1 MPSTSRTLAAVLAL
15 TAFAGPGAA
24 QSADRARVVATLDS
38 LARAHV
44 SDSLVAGVA
53 VGVVSRGDTLLLGGY
68 GLADLEWAVP
78 MATDAVFEIGSVTK
92 QFTAAA
98 VLRLVEEGKLDL
110 GADITTYLPD
120 YDTQGRSI
128 PLRRL
133 LDHTSGIK
141 GYTEMPVFGEYMT
154 RSLPRDSLVEKF
166 EAVPLEFEPGTALIY
181 NNSAYFL
188 LGLIVEKVSG
198 EPYEEWVEKHLFQ
211 PLGMSR
217 SSYCQQHAVVERRAH
232 GYDQGPA
239 GLQRKR
245 YLDHTWPYAAGSLC
259 STAGDLLRWNQ
270 ALHGGEVVDA
280 ASYEDMT
287 TPDPLVDGTPVRYAM
302 GLMVFD
308 DNGRRA
314 ITHGGGIN
322 GFLSDAWHYPEQGL
336 TVVVLQNAASQ
347 RGPGQLARSLVEA
360 VIGKGEEPVAGTF
373 AGDLSALVGTYRG
386 PARGQE
392 WTADVSVVDGV
403 LAIRRTGQREPF
415 KPMYVDGLRWKQ
427 GNAFWWFEPGPDGKA
442 SVLRTDA
449 GGGHYVL
456 KRVPDQ
462 G

>member
-44 SDSLVAGVA
+44 ADSLVAGVA
-53 VGVVSRGDTLLLGGY
+53 VGVVSRGDTFLLGGY
-68 GLADLEWAVP
+68 GFADLEWVVP

-98 VLRLVEEGKLDL
+98 VLRLAEEGKLDL
-110 GADITTYLPD
+110 EADITTYLPD
-120 YDTQGRSI
+120 YDTQGRRI

-154 RSLPRDSLVEKF
+154 RRLPRDSLVEKF

-198 EPYEEWVEKHLFQ
+198 EPYEEYVETHLFQ

-217 SSYCQQHAVVERRAH
+217 SSYCEQNAVVERRAH
-232 GYDQGPA
+232 GYDQGPG

-259 STAGDLLRWNQ
+259 STAGDLLRWNE
-270 ALHGGEVVDA
+270 ALHGGRVVSA

-322 GFLSDAWHYPEQGL
+322 GFLSDAWHYPDEGL

-347 RGPGQLARSLVEA
+347 RAPGQLARSLVEA

-373 AGDLSALVGTYRG
+373 TGDLSALVGTYRG

-403 LAIRRTGQREPF
+403 LAIRRTGQREAF
-415 KPMYVDGLRWKQ
+415 KPMYLDGLRWRQ
-427 GNAFWWFEPGPDGKA
+427 GNAFWWFERGPDGKA
-442 SVLRTDA
+442 AVLRTDA